1 MDGKPTGDTGY
12 NEWWAATSTH
22 YTAVSDNCNSSDITY
37 VSTTSTNAT
46 EVYTNSAFGFPGV
59 PDGAKITT
67 IEIGHC
73 LSFADFGA
81 TSTVDIFYRYNSAT
95 STVDTVTPT
104 GFSSPSGFSTS
115 TWSLSDIKSSTS
127 TIDFGFRLASGTKG
141 AKLYATQ
148 MLVSYAR
155 LTKPAQFTV
164 VNVNSSQNLISW
176 NDTTEAEQNYVIQR
190 STNNPF
196 SGWSTLATLNANT
209 TSTLDTGLTANTVYC
224 YRVAPK
230 NWAVTG
236 PYSNVGCKATATY
249 APTSGINLVA
259 TSTPGGYVQLTWTDY
274 SDNEDGYVVERSS
287 DNNSWV
293 GLAMLLFN
301 STKYTDH
308 GVTSGNTYYYRVSNF
323 NDVGFVDDAYDQHTS
338 ITLP

>member
-1 MDGKPTGDTGY
+1 M
-12 NEWWAATSTH
+12 
-22 YTAVSDNCNSSDITY
+22 
-37 VSTTSTNAT
+37 
-46 EVYTNSAFGFPGV
+46 
-59 PDGAKITT
+59 
-67 IEIGHC
+67 
-73 LSFADFGA
+73 
-81 TSTVDIFYRYNSAT
+81 
-95 STVDTVTPT
+95 
-104 GFSSPSGFSTS
+104 
-115 TWSLSDIKSSTS
+115 
-127 TIDFGFRLASGTKG
+127 
-141 AKLYATQ
+141 
-148 MLVSYAR
+148 
-155 LTKPAQFTV
+155 
-164 VNVNSSQNLISW
+164 
-176 NDTTEAEQNYVIQR
+176 
-190 STNNPF
+190 
-196 SGWSTLATLNANT
+196 
-209 TSTLDTGLTANTVYC
+209 
-224 YRVAPK
+224 APK